1 MAEIYNILLIED
13 DAADIKLIERELNKL
28 DIAIQ
33 PEVISSTSELTQQLD
48 RNLPDLIICGHT
60 RPALPG
66 TEALELV
73 RKQYPKLPFIFIST
87 FTDEQKAI
95 DAILAGA
102 SDYVAKE
109 HISRLGPAVL
119 REFQN
124 YIADQ
129 TRRSQL
135 TKSRS
140 QYESLIQSVNGIVWE
155 ADGETLEFNYISP
168 QSERL
173 LGYTPAEWLSQ
184 PNFWQNHI
192 HPDDRKQAVDFCYQQ
207 SRQGADHTFEYR
219 MITADENIIW
229 LRDYVTVAMIN
240 GEPHRLRGLMVDITQ
255 QKETEQKLQQSI
267 ERFEAAS
274 KATSDGIF
282 EWDLSS
288 GIFQHNQNLPAMFGY
303 SEDQMD
309 NHIDWWLDKVHPSDL
324 AYMKNKTAEIL
335 TSRKDRMQAE
345 YRLKCGDGSYKYTYS
360 RILIIRD
367 NEQKPTYVVGA
378 IQDIS
383 EFKKR
388 EQRSHKFQ
396 QVISTLSTNRSL
408 LKMDLV
414 DALSEVLQASAQ
426 ALGVDRASVWLR
438 EERKLRCICSY
449 ANGNMNM
456 MRGNILSKK
465 DYPTYFSHITE
476 QRITASSDPYN
487 HEAFHELKDTYL
499 KPHNIQSLLDIGV
512 LSSGP
517 AQTIV
522 CHEST
527 TSKYKWQSDEIL
539 FAGTIT
545 DQVAHLLAHQEKK
558 KKEKQIRKSLREKE
572 TLLTEVHHRVKNNLA
587 VVSGLMQLQAYDQ
600 DSSKIKDKLFD
611 SVARIQTMAAIH
623 ELLYKSD
630 SFSELRLD
638 ENVRK
643 LVSSVSKAL
652 NAGHQIKLDFN
663 LEAVTLNIN
672 QAIPCSLI
680 INEVVTNAL
689 KHAFDD
695 DKGIITIN
703 LSEER
708 STIFLSI
715 TDNGKGLP
723 DHFNGSAEY
732 ETLGFQLINTLATQ
746 LEAQYQFSSQNGG
759 TTFSIHFERA
769 KAKSTGSTGSDQ
781 V

>member
-1 MAEIYNILLIED
+1 
-13 DAADIKLIERELNKL
+13 
-28 DIAIQ
+28 
-33 PEVISSTSELTQQLD
+33 
-48 RNLPDLIICGHT
+48 
-60 RPALPG
+60 
-66 TEALELV
+66 LELV

-282 EWDLSS
+282 EWDLAP
-288 GIFQHNQNLPAMFGY
+288 GIFQYNQNLPAMVGY
-303 SEDQMD
+303 SEEQMD

-324 AYMKNKTAEIL
+324 AYLQNKIAEIL
-335 TSRKDRMQAE
+335 TSTKDRMQAE

-360 RILIIRD
+360 RILIILD
-367 NEQKPTYVVGA
+367 DEHKPTYVIGA
-378 IQDIS
+378 TQDIS

-388 EQRSHKFQ
+388 EQRSRKFQ
-396 QVISTLSTNRSL
+396 QVISSLSTNHSL
-408 LKMDLV
+408 LKMGLV
-414 DALSEVLQASAQ
+414 DALSEVLEASTH
-426 ALGVDRASVWLR
+426 ALGIDRANIWLF
-438 EERKLRCICSY
+438 EEDSLRCICSY
-449 ANGNMNM
+449 ENGKTNR
-456 MRGNILSKK
+456 MRGNILRKE
-465 DYPTYFSHITE
+465 DYPAYFSHITE
-476 QRITASSDPYN
+476 QRITASSDPGN
-487 HEAFHELKDTYL
+487 HDSFHELKDSYL
-499 KPHNIQSLLDIGV
+499 NAYNIQSLLDISV
-512 LSSGP
+512 LSSVP
-517 AQTIV
+517 VRTVV
-522 CHEST
+522 CHELTEESHE
-527 TSKYKWQSDEIL
+527 WQSDEIL
-539 FAGTIT
+539 
-545 DQVAHLLAHQEKK
+545 
-558 KKEKQIRKSLREKE
+558 
-572 TLLTEVHHRVKNNLA
+572 
-587 VVSGLMQLQAYDQ
+587 
-600 DSSKIKDKLFD
+600 
-611 SVARIQTMAAIH
+611 
-623 ELLYKSD
+623 
-630 SFSELRLD
+630 
-638 ENVRK
+638 
-643 LVSSVSKAL
+643 
-652 NAGHQIKLDFN
+652 
-663 LEAVTLNIN
+663 
-672 QAIPCSLI
+672 
-680 INEVVTNAL
+680 
-689 KHAFDD
+689 
-695 DKGIITIN
+695 
-703 LSEER
+703 
-708 STIFLSI
+708 
-715 TDNGKGLP
+715 
-723 DHFNGSAEY
+723 
-732 ETLGFQLINTLATQ
+732 
-746 LEAQYQFSSQNGG
+746 
-759 TTFSIHFERA
+759 
-769 KAKSTGSTGSDQ
+769 
-781 V
+781 